1 MNFVFQLNIEAVV
14 TATAMLPYFLLLVF
28 NYFYFSALLLVLPLL
43 IDALTAIALSMPSLP
58 LLH

>member
-1 MNFVFQLNIEAVV
+1 MNCFFQFNIEAVATV
-14 TATAMLPYFLLLVF
+14 TAMLPYFLSLVF

>member
-1 MNFVFQLNIEAVV
+1 
-14 TATAMLPYFLLLVF
+14 MLPYFLSLVF
-28 NYFYFSALLLVLPLL
+28 NYFYFSALLLVLPLH